1 MPSCP
6 AASAKFPSSQAE
18 SGREWNTRNP
28 SRQNPVYEQM
38 NHPVSAPPLDGGGSE
53 RTESRNEDEKEDPE
67 EGEEVEEIDQKPLP
81 TAAGLEQVS

>member
-1 MPSCP
+1 
-6 AASAKFPSSQAE
+6 
-18 SGREWNTRNP
+18 
-28 SRQNPVYEQM
+28 M